1 MNSHTFGTAQ
11 EKTGKFL
18 YSNIDSQRI
27 FKKLLDGIVYGNQ
40 CGLLVGPFGVGKT
53 KMLYRLIDILGD
65 AIKPIYFDK
74 AYQYF
79 DDLIVDLMQILN
91 LDFESK
97 QDLEGLV
104 SNFESLKKGGPAIV
118 LIFDN
123 VDRYS
128 EQMIS
133 QLFTFVD
140 GIRQK
145 KEPISLI
152 FSGQPALLDIASDD
166 CFQNIITARYDLAPL
181 AIQEIENYVH
191 KYLKYLGLDGE
202 VTIDDAAINKIV
214 DLSRGVPGVINKILE
229 DVISIKASPSGRI
242 TGELIEQSALL
253 IVEQNKEQLTSSSLD
268 SRTQGKVFQPLSNDA
283 STKGK
288 ENLNSDENKK
298 TTGYSGKER
307 PDNFLDQVNNESSA
321 QDKESRKFIGKKN
334 KINVNVLQIIPL
346 ILLIIAIVLINY
358 GVQIKQEYQSKSIS
372 TANSK

>member
-40 CGLLVGPFGVGKT
+40 CGLLVGPSGVGKT
-53 KMLYRLIDILGD
+53 KMLCRLIDILGD

-229 DVISIKASPSGRI
+229 DVISIKVSPSRRI